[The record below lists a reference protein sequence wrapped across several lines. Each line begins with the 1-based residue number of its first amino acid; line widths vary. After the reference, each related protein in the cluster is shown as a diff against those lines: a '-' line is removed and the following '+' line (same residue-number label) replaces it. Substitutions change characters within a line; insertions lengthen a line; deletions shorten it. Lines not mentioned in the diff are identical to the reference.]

1 MSEQSNTMGLATV
14 RLEIVAPE
22 RAVMQMDVQEAII
35 PGVEGLFT
43 VMPGH
48 TPFFTMTRPG
58 AVAAVD
64 PKGEEHFFAVTDG
77 FVEVLEDHI
86 TLLPFTAEHEEEIDR
101 DRAEA
106 AKSRAQRRLR
116 EREENID
123 YARAESALD
132 RAHARLQAHSR
143 LHY

>member
-1 MSEQSNTMGLATV
+1 MSEQSDTV

-22 RAVMQMDVQEAII
+22 RSIMQMDVQEAVI

-43 VMPGH
+43 VMAGH

-58 AVAAVD
+58 AVIVVD

-77 FVEVLEDHI
+77 FAEVLEDHI
-86 TLLPFTAEHEEEIDR
+86 VILPSTAEHEEEIDL

-116 EREENID
+116 EREEDID
-123 YARAESALD
+123 FARAEAALD

-143 LHY
+143 IPY

>member
-1 MSEQSNTMGLATV
+1 MSEGSNTV

-22 RAVMQMDVQEAII
+22 RSVMQMDVQEAII

-58 AVAAVD
+58 AVVAVD
-64 PKGEEHFFAVTDG
+64 PKGEEHFFAVAEG

-86 TLLPFTAEHEEEIDR
+86 VILPFTVEHEEEIDR

-106 AKSRAQRRLR
+106 AQSRAQRRLR
-116 EREENID
+116 QQEDDID
-123 YARAESALD
+123 FARAEAALERASA
-132 RAHARLQAHSR
+132 RIQAYSR

>member
-1 MSEQSNTMGLATV
+1 MSEQSDTV

-22 RAVMQMDVQEAII
+22 RSVMQMDVQEAII

-58 AVAAVD
+58 AVTAVD
-64 PKGEEHFFAVTDG
+64 AKGVEHFFSVADG

-86 TLLPFTAEHEEEIDR
+86 VILPFTAEHEEEIDR

-106 AKSRAQRRLR
+106 AKRRAERRLR
-116 EREENID
+116 QREEDID
-123 YARAESALD
+123 YARAETALE
-132 RAHARLQAHSR
+132 RAQARLQACAR
-143 LHY
+143 MHY